1 MVWKVCGMRF
11 LLWFWALMA
20 TPLAAQDFRFFTLA
34 GGDVGGNYFA
44 TARAICAEVNRAE
57 AGRMRCSPEATPGS
71 VYNLDG
77 LAAGEIDFAIVQ
89 SDWLLAARDGTG
101 AFEARGPM
109 EDLRGV
115 LALYQ
120 EQVTLLAAPDA
131 DITALDDLKGAR
143 VDIGPPA
150 SGRRATAERLLGILN
165 LAPTMFGQLSELT
178 TGPAIDELCAGRL
191 DAIILVTGHP
201 DLAVARAISTCNAR
215 LVPFADPALA
225 ETIADTGLYAMS
237 EIAAGAYGASSPAVP
252 TYGVTATLV
261 TRNLEPSTPDMRVI
275 ALVNASRA
283 AASVLARRVPVLAG
297 LQSNAAW
304 DDTLGIAAHL
314 DIPEVN

>member
-1 MVWKVCGMRF
+1 MRR
-11 LLWFWALMA
+11 LLFGLMLVA
-20 TPLAAQDFRFFTLA
+20 SPLAAQDSGFFTLA

-101 AFEARGPM
+101 VFADRGPM
-109 EDLRGV
+109 ADLRGV

-120 EQVTLLAAPDA
+120 EQVTLLTAADA
-131 DITALDDLKGAR
+131 AITGPADLKGAR

-150 SGRRATAERLLGILN
+150 SGRRATAERLLGIVDMTP
-165 LAPTMFGQLSELT
+165 AMFGQLSELT

-191 DAIILVTGHP
+191 DAIVLVTGHP
-201 DLAVARAISTCNAR
+201 DLAVARAIGNCNAR
-215 LVPFADPALA
+215 LVPFVDAAYA
-225 ETIADTGLYAMS
+225 ETIANTGLYAMS
-237 EIAAGAYGASSPAVP
+237 EIPAAAYGAGSPAVP
-252 TYGVTATLV
+252 TYAVTATLV
-261 TRNLEPSTPDMRVI
+261 TRNLEPSTPDPRVVAI
-275 ALVNASRA
+275 VSAARA
-283 AASVLARRVPVLAG
+283 ATAALARRVPVLAG
-297 LQSNAAW
+297 LKADAAW